1 MAMRD
6 ASNYL
11 IPTVRRCDWTILRD
25 LELTVAEDAGSG
37 WVSEAA
43 ALNSATVA
51 KLVTPTLRTLLMK
64 NLLRDSSAASRH
76 IVGLL
81 SAKGR
86 LASIVMFLPRALARA
101 LGGISSSGRRRLCCR
116 PRTIQG

>member
-1 MAMRD
+1 MRD

-76 IVGLL
+76 TVGLL
-81 SAKGR
+81 SA
-86 LASIVMFLPRALARA
+86 VMFLPRALARA